1 MHDTWLILGGRAFE
15 QGQLTSAP
23 ESLSIRITAT
33 NGQLPRKALESTL
46 LDRVVKAGKVPV
58 RVRNLSAPTLPLYP
72 PANDRFHWRVMS
84 HLGSNFL
91 SMMDN
96 PEVLR
101 GTLALYDWTDDEMNR
116 RRLDAIVAVKHT
128 LIRRF
133 ERGFMLRGVDIEIT
147 LNGDNFAGEGDV
159 NLFGEMLHRFFG
171 LYADIHLF
179 NQLTLVLQPTG
190 KRLRWCENHSQHVP
204 G

>member
-1 MHDTWLILGGRAFE
+1 
-15 QGQLTSAP
+15 
-23 ESLSIRITAT
+23 T
-33 NGQLPRKALESTL
+33 NGQLPRKALESTV
-46 LDRVVKAGKVPV
+46 LDSVLKAGKVPV
-58 RVRNLSAPTLPLYP
+58 TVRNLTAPTIPLYP

-116 RRLDAIVAVKHT
+116 RRLEAIVGVKHT

-133 ERGFMLRGVDIEIT
+133 EQGYMMRGVDIEIT
-147 LNGDNFAGEGDV
+147 LNGNNFAGEGDI
-159 NLFGEMLHRFFG
+159 NLFGEMLQRFFS

-179 NQLTLVLQPTG
+179 NQLTLVVQPTG
-190 KRLRWCENHSQHVP
+190 KRLRWKENHSQHVP